1 MPSFD
6 IVSEINRQEVDN
18 AVSQTAK
25 EIAARYDFKGSK
37 SKIVPEK
44 EGLQLLADDEFKMKA
59 VVDILQSKLIKRGL
73 NLKSF
78 EFGKMEP
85 GPDGLT
91 KSFVKIIAGISQEK
105 AKEIVKIVKETKLKV
120 QASIQGE
127 QVRVAGG
134 KRDDLQLVM
143 AHLRSQNFSL
153 PLQFTNY
160 RD

>member
-18 AVSQTAK
+18 AVNQAAK
-25 EIAARYDFKGSK
+25 EIATRYDFKGSK
-37 SKIVPEK
+37 SKIILEK
-44 EGLQLLADDEFKMKA
+44 EGISLSSDDEFKMKA
-59 VVDILQSKLIKRGL
+59 VVDILQSKLVKRGL

-78 EFGKMEP
+78 EFGKAEP

-91 KSFVKIIAGISQEK
+91 KQFAKIIAGISQEK
-105 AKEIVKIVKETKLKV
+105 AKDLVKLIKETNSKV

-127 QVRVAGG
+127 QVRVSGRQ
-134 KRDDLQLVM
+134 KDELQTVI
-143 AHLRSQNFSL
+143 ATLRSQNFPI